1 MNDKLLSVSLDNN
14 ISSKNISGKCD
25 LKCSYSFT
33 YSPTQLT
40 SKNRKVLLTL
50 TPDNSRAPP
59 VTYNS
64 HKYSVAHINI
74 IHPSKHLY
82 NGRKTP
88 AELII
93 VHTPVLGGNPLHVC
107 IPITQSQD
115 VSAST
120 SSEPVTHIIKES
132 SITDSSDT
140 SPIAISK
147 LINLSDIVP
156 SKPYFSYTNNTGD
169 YILFAPVHG
178 IPLQPKILKTLKSMI
193 SSNSQTAYTPN
204 GVFFNKNG
212 PNSSSD
218 NSGIYISCSPTG
230 HSDEEVNVSYSTSRA
245 STHGSLSEWFETKTP
260 STIITYIAY
269 FVLIVGCLFL
279 LNFMFQKI
287 M

>member
-1 MNDKLLSVSLDNN
+1 MNNKLLLGSLNNN

-40 SKNRKVLLTL
+40 SKNRKVMLTL
-50 TPDNSRAPP
+50 TPDNLRAPP

-64 HKYSVAHINI
+64 HKYSVADINI
-74 IHPSKHLY
+74 IHPSKHVY

-93 VHTPVLGGNPLHVC
+93 IHTPILGGKPLHVC
-107 IPITQSQD
+107 IPIIQSQD
-115 VSAST
+115 VSASK
-120 SSEPVTHIIKES
+120 SSEPITHIIKES
-132 SITDSSDT
+132 SNTDSKDT

-147 LINLSDIVP
+147 LIDLMDIVP

-169 YILFAPVHG
+169 YILYAPVYG
-178 IPLQPKILKTLKSMI
+178 IPLQSDILKTLKSTI
-193 SSNSQTAYTPN
+193 SSNNQTAYTPN

-212 PNSSSD
+212 PNSSLD

-230 HSDEEVNVSYSTSRA
+230 HSDEEVNISYSTNNTS
-245 STHGSLSEWFETKTP
+245 SSSLSEWFKTKTP
-260 STIITYIAY
+260 SAIITYIAY
-269 FVLIVGCLFL
+269 CVLIIGSLFL

-287 M
+287 I